1 MVAHAEGRYMTRV
14 AMPARRRVWRQRV
27 VITNK
32 DDGVRHV
39 FYVEFGEYDDGRL
52 GEVFVTAHRTGT
64 FVRGALDTLA
74 QTVSVALQSG
84 TSPHEIART
93 LRDQAYPP
101 HGAVEAGGSEVHCC
115 ASLADYIAQ
124 EIVASYG
131 PDGRSRAAVA
141 APGANPEGQAAHGSA
156 AQPAQLVTA
165 NNPIPEGREASTTPA
180 PPTPVATA
188 AMPPRK
194 MAGQKPSPFAHL

>member
-1 MVAHAEGRYMTRV
+1 MVAHAEGRYMARV

-52 GEVFVTAHRTGT
+52 GEVFITAHRTGT

-101 HGAVEAGGSEVHCC
+101 HGAVEAEGSEVHCC

-131 PDGRSRAAVA
+131 SDGRRRGAVA
-141 APGANPEGQAAHGSA
+141 VPGANPEGLAPDATH
-156 AQPAQLVTA
+156 QLVTA
-165 NNPIPEGREASTTPA
+165 NNLIPEGREASAA
-180 PPTPVATA
+180 PPPQPPLPSRKVAGRR
-188 AMPPRK
+188 P
-194 MAGQKPSPFAHL
+194 GPSAHL